1 MAPPTR
7 SHSNRPH
14 SAAQP
19 MTSQAV
25 ASAAVA
31 RLFTTQQQRKR
42 KEAQNHTSG
51 RPPWQESFASKSA
64 MTEADIGTM
73 RSTQFADSEGTSRF
87 MVQAKKGFH
96 GIAIPAEAKATL
108 QNCAQTPLDHQMEY
122 NKAIHI
128 LRHEEGLAKRRV
140 LDGYLNLTGAQ
151 LDTHLTL
158 PNQSYAAQQVNSSGS
173 APGASASWVLNNK
186 YRQQMSKAGVPVMT
200 QVMQGEFYTTP
211 EAPRRTVT
219 NFIASNKIHVTAAS
233 HVSSMVPVVPTK
245 HNRRTCY
252 SLTTSQRSASARR

>member
-1 MAPPTR
+1 MAPPNR

-14 SAAQP
+14 STAQ
-19 MTSQAV
+19 TSQAI

-31 RLFTTQQQRKR
+31 RLFTTQQQRRR

-51 RPPWQESFASKSA
+51 RPPWQESFATKTA

-96 GIAIPAEAKATL
+96 GIAIPAEAKAQL
-108 QNCAQTPLDHQMEY
+108 QNCQQTALDHQMEY

-140 LDGYLNLTGAQ
+140 LDGFLNLTAAQ

-158 PNQSYAAQQVNSSGS
+158 PNQTYAAQQVNSSAVG
-173 APGASASWVLNNK
+173 GASTSWVLNNK
-186 YRQQMSKAGVPVMT
+186 YRQQMSKTGVPVMT
-200 QVMQGEFYTTP
+200 QVMQGAFYAMP

-219 NFIASNKIHVTAAS
+219 NYIASNKLHVTAAS
-233 HVSSMVPVVPTK
+233 QVSTMVPVVPTK

-252 SLTTSQRSASARR
+252 SLTASQRSASACR